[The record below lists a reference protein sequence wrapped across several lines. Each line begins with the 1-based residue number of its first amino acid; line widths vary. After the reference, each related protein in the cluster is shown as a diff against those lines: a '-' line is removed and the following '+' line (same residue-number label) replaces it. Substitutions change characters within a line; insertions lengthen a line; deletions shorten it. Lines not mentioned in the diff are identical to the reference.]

1 LLALLGFGVA
11 VAVMAN
17 VSDHLDELSSGR
29 ITLWETVMQ
38 ENVGDITVSGALF
51 GVGGFEQNMLV
62 SHDTVVAEARF
73 ARAHS
78 DNAYLD
84 LFVSLGAFGLLLFI
98 MPLLMVC
105 RVLIAAQSRH
115 DKADPTERDIRVAV
129 ATMIGVLAQ
138 GIVVSNVPSLGNVMN
153 VLCMTLVMAVWG
165 HVCLLPR
172 PQGSVVKSH
181 AQTRPRL
188 PSAARRVL
196 VAEPSA

>member
-1 LLALLGFGVA
+1 MIRDSRRWRKIRVISLVSLATLLLVSVALLGLGVA

-29 ITLWETVMQ
+29 ITLWETVME

-73 ARAHS
+73 ARSHS

-84 LFVSLGAFGLLLFI
+84 LFVSLGAIGLLLFV

-115 DKADPTERDIRVAV
+115 DKADPT
-129 ATMIGVLAQ
+129 
-138 GIVVSNVPSLGNVMN
+138 
-153 VLCMTLVMAVWG
+153 
-165 HVCLLPR
+165 
-172 PQGSVVKSH
+172 
-181 AQTRPRL
+181 
-188 PSAARRVL
+188 
-196 VAEPSA
+196 